1 MKNIT
6 KTFPGVKAL
15 DNVNLQVEEGEIHAL
30 VGENG
35 AGKSTL
41 MNVLSG
47 IYPYGSYEGDIIYDG
62 EVCKFDKI
70 KDSEEKGIVII
81 HQELALVP
89 EMTIGENMYLGNE
102 RGSKYAIDWDKT
114 YGEAEKYLKIG
125 AKRKVLESPHYLAD
139 MYMAQYRF
147 EDAISSYEEYTAAL
161 SKAKKQIPDSIGK
174 AIARARRAK
183 LMLQYVERVQI
194 IDSLIVDADS
204 FFKYFKMSPESGRI
218 GTNKTL
224 GIDIPENTIGYIPQ
238 RGDNVFFGYPL
249 EGKGYELCT
258 KNKLIEGKWSDIIP
272 LPNGVNTEQDEAYPF
287 FLNDGVTLYFA
298 SNGEGSIGGYDIFIT
313 RLNLENNTY
322 LKPENVGMPFN
333 SIYNDYMMAID
344 EMLNIGWFVS
354 DREQIPGKVTIYLFI
369 PNESKQTYN
378 IDEIKTDIKSLALIR
393 SIRESWPENADYT
406 DLLQQLDNI
415 KEPQKET
422 RPDFI
427 FAICNGIHY
436 TKLDQFVSLEARNLY
451 VKSKELRKNI
461 IQIETKLSELRSQYA
476 KSKGTTL
483 KRLSSEIQ
491 NLESQLLTLYPQPE
505 NYENQARKIELDN
518 LQKEHR

>member
-1 MKNIT
+1 MFRQILKYSFAVLIVFST
-6 KTFPGVKAL
+6 IFSSSAL
-15 DNVNLQVEEGEIHAL
+15 TLDEARELYK
-30 VGENG
+30 
-35 AGKSTL
+35 AGKYKEAAPVFKAQLKRRPNDGSL
-41 MNVLSG
+41 NHW
-47 IYPYGSYEGDIIYDG
+47 YG
-62 EVCKFDKI
+62 VCLFH
-70 KDSEEKGIVII
+70 EK
-81 HQELALVP
+81 
-89 EMTIGENMYLGNE
+89 
-102 RGSKYAIDWDKT
+102 KYN
-114 YGEAEKYLKIG
+114 EAEKYLKIG

-218 GTNKTL
+218 GTNETL

-415 KEPQKET
+415 KEPKK
-422 RPDFI
+422 RLAPI
-427 FAICNGIHY
+427 SS
-436 TKLDQFVSLEARNLY
+436 LQFVTES
-451 VKSKELRKNI
+451 I
-461 IQIETKLSELRSQYA
+461 ILNWTNSSVLKLAIYM
-476 KSKGTTL
+476 
-483 KRLSSEIQ
+483 
-491 NLESQLLTLYPQPE
+491 
-505 NYENQARKIELDN
+505 
-518 LQKEHR
+518 